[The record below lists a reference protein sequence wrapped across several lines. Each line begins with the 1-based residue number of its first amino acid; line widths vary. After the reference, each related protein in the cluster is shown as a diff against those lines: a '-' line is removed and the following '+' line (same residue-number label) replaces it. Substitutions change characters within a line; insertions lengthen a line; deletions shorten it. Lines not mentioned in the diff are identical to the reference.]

1 MDDIDQTYFAPD
13 GLIYMIAESR
23 SKAESPFMP
32 NIQTLFRKS
41 TILSEKLK
49 ELLRVASNEF
59 AKKCIHDDIFLWL
72 ALPEMVAVTL
82 NKIN

>member
-49 ELLRVASNEF
+49 ELLEHRVIKLITSF
-59 AKKCIHDDIFLWL
+59 FLNFD
-72 ALPEMVAVTL
+72 ADTYY
-82 NKIN
+82 